1 MAIGLK
7 MDLEFREPDGDGGA
21 TFGDLARF
29 VKKAQES
36 GVEDEH
42 PLLLVRDER
51 DGSATG
57 FSIYLPV
64 DF

>member
-1 MAIGLK
+1 
-7 MDLEFREPDGDGGA
+7 MDLEFRQSDGDGEA

-36 GVEDEH
+36 GIDDDAPIFLEH
-42 PLLLVRDER
+42 DER
-51 DGSATG
+51 DGAITG
-57 FSIYLPV
+57 FSVYLPI

>member
-1 MAIGLK
+1 
-7 MDLEFREPDGDGGA
+7 MDLEFREPDGDGEA

-29 VKKAQES
+29 VKKAQAS
-36 GVEDEH
+36 GVQDDH
-42 PLLLVRDER
+42 PLLLERDER
-51 DGSATG
+51 DGSVTG

>member
-7 MDLEFREPDGDGGA
+7 MDLEFRQSDGDGEA

-36 GVEDEH
+36 GVADDH
-42 PLLLVRDER
+42 PLFLERDER
-51 DGSATG
+51 DDVTG
-57 FSIYLPV
+57 FSVYLPI